1 MSLEQLNRD
10 FGISGQL
17 DFVEGEGDLPFIAI
31 DNGVASALISVYGG
45 QVLSYQPSGASD
57 DVMFLSDQAYF
68 VEGKAIKGGVPICW
82 PWFGADPEDKGRAAH
97 GFARNRM
104 WKVIETE
111 GNDEGLTNVV
121 LGFSDSDETR
131 AIWPHAFDF
140 HLEITVGASLSLA
153 LVTHN
158 TGDQPFR
165 ITQALHTYFK
175 VGDIAQVKVS
185 GLNGVNYL
193 DKVDDFSQKQQAG
206 DVAVA
211 GEVDRVYTRV
221 QPEQVIEDGALA
233 RRINI
238 TSAGSRTVVVWN
250 PWAAITAGMADL
262 DDDAYKHFIC
272 VETAN
277 AADDV
282 IEIAAGEEHRLMATY
297 SVSQD

>member
-17 DFVEGEGDLPFIAI
+17 DFVEGEGGLPFIAI
-31 DNGVASALISVYGG
+31 DNGAASALISVYGG
-45 QVLSYQPSGASD
+45 QVLSYQPSSASD

-68 VEGKAIKGGVPICW
+68 MEGKAIKGGVPICW

-104 WKVIETE
+104 WQVLETE
-111 GNDEGLTNVV
+111 GNDEGLTKVV
-121 LGFSDSDETR
+121 LGFSDSAETR
-131 AIWPHAFDF
+131 AIWPHGFDF
-140 HLEITVGASLSLA
+140 YLEITVGASLSLA
-153 LVTHN
+153 LVTRN
-158 TGDQPFR
+158 SGVQPFA

-185 GLNGVNYL
+185 GLDGGDYL
-193 DKVDDFSQKQQAG
+193 DKVDDFSQKQQVG
-206 DVAVA
+206 DVQVA
-211 GEVDRVYTRV
+211 SEVDRVYTDV
-221 QPEQVIEDGALA
+221 QPELVIEDGALA

-238 TSAGSRTVVVWN
+238 SATGSKTAVVWN
-250 PWAAITAGMADL
+250 PWAEITAGMADL

-282 IEIAAGEEHRLMATY
+282 VELAAGEEHRLTATY